1 MVRNGSGNAAGFA
14 LYCRLDY
21 KPKPCELKH
30 TVTVETFIPSLSLRP
45 YTKAHIRLFDD
56 KKDRIM
62 DQLLM
67 LGLLATMLMALYI
80 TPGQTTSEE
89 IEVIDALVSVETKI

>member
-1 MVRNGSGNAAGFA
+1 
-14 LYCRLDY
+14 
-21 KPKPCELKH
+21 
-30 TVTVETFIPSLSLRP
+30 
-45 YTKAHIRLFDD
+45 
-56 KKDRIM
+56 M

-89 IEVIDALVSVETKI
+89 IEVIDALVSVETKS